1 MVLLFS
7 KSKRKNKKY
16 KVVIKRRGLRNK
28 TVHFGDKRY
37 QQFKDSTPLKIYKSK
52 DHGDKKRQKNYF
64 ARHGKKAKIYTP
76 KYFSHKY
83 LWK

>member
-37 QQFKDSTPLKIYKSK
+37 QQFKDSTPLKAY
-52 DHGDKKRQKNYF
+52 
-64 ARHGKKAKIYTP
+64 
-76 KYFSHKY
+76 
-83 LWK
+83 